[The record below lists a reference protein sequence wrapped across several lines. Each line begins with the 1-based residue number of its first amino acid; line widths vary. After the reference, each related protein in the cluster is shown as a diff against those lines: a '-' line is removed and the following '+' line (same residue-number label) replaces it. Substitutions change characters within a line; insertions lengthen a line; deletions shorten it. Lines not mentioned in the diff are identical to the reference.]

1 MDSGL
6 IDYTRG
12 HQPTPKWPESRC
24 QQLAPGLYNEGVMLR
39 SVATLLRRLDADERG
54 VAMVEYLEILILVIL
69 GAAVAMAPLGAYL
82 MRYYDN
88 VEFLSGL
95 PFP

>member
-1 MDSGL
+1 VTM
-6 IDYTRG
+6 I
-12 HQPTPKWPESRC
+12 
-24 QQLAPGLYNEGVMLR
+24 
-39 SVATLLRRLDADERG
+39 
-54 VAMVEYLEILILVIL
+54 EYLEILVLVVL

-88 VEFLSGL
+88 VEFVSGL

>member
-1 MDSGL
+1 MECGQADAMHSL
-6 IDYTRG
+6 IDI
-12 HQPTPKWPESRC
+12 
-24 QQLAPGLYNEGVMLR
+24 V
-39 SVATLLRRLDADERG
+39 RRLHADERG
-54 VAMVEYLEILILVIL
+54 VTMVEYLEILLLVTL
-69 GAAVAMAPLGAYL
+69 GTAVAMAPLGAYL

>member
-1 MDSGL
+1 MHSIVRIL
-6 IDYTRG
+6 
-12 HQPTPKWPESRC
+12 HQ
-24 QQLAPGLYNEGVMLR
+24 LH
-39 SVATLLRRLDADERG
+39 ADERG
-54 VAMVEYLEILILVIL
+54 VTMVEYLEILVLVTL

-82 MRYYDN
+82 VRYYDN

>member
-1 MDSGL
+1 MRPL
-6 IDYTRG
+6 I
-12 HQPTPKWPESRC
+12 HMLSR
-24 QQLAPGLYNEGVMLR
+24 LHR
-39 SVATLLRRLDADERG
+39 DDRG
-54 VAMVEYLEILILVIL
+54 VAMVEYLEILVLVVL

>member
-1 MDSGL
+1 MGC
-6 IDYTRG
+6 G
-12 HQPTPKWPESRC
+12 HTDAMHPLVRI
-24 QQLAPGLYNEGVMLR
+24 
-39 SVATLLRRLDADERG
+39 LRRLHADQSG
-54 VAMVEYLEILILVIL
+54 VTMVEYLEILILVTL

>member
-1 MDSGL
+1 MQS
-6 IDYTRG
+6 IT
-12 HQPTPKWPESRC
+12 Q
-24 QQLAPGLYNEGVMLR
+24 
-39 SVATLLRRLDADERG
+39 LLRGLHKDERG
-54 VAMVEYLEILILVIL
+54 VAMVEYLEILVLVVL

>member
-1 MDSGL
+1 
-6 IDYTRG
+6 
-12 HQPTPKWPESRC
+12 
-24 QQLAPGLYNEGVMLR
+24 MLR
-39 SVATLLRRLDADERG
+39 VIEQLRQALGQLHRDERG
-54 VAMVEYLEILILVIL
+54 VVMTEYLEILLLVTL
-69 GAAVAMAPLGAYL
+69 GAAVAMAPLGAFL

>member
-1 MDSGL
+1 L
-6 IDYTRG
+6 IAALLEAYDDAAVLVTRM
-12 HQPTPKWPESRC
+12 E
-24 QQLAPGLYNEGVMLR
+24 QLIHVLK
-39 SVATLLRRLDADERG
+39 RLHADEAG
-54 VAMVEYLEILILVIL
+54 VTMVEYLEILLLVTL

>member
-1 MDSGL
+1 M
-6 IDYTRG
+6 
-12 HQPTPKWPESRC
+12 
-24 QQLAPGLYNEGVMLR
+24 R
-39 SVATLLRRLDADERG
+39 SLLHILGRLNRDERG
-54 VAMVEYLEILILVIL
+54 VAMVEYLEILVLVVL

-82 MRYYDN
+82 IRYYDN

>member
-1 MDSGL
+1 MGCGQTDAMRSL
-6 IDYTRG
+6 VHIL
-12 HQPTPKWPESRC
+12 K
-24 QQLAPGLYNEGVMLR
+24 QLHG
-39 SVATLLRRLDADERG
+39 DERG
-54 VAMVEYLEILILVIL
+54 VTMVEYLEILLLVTL

>member
-1 MDSGL
+1 M
-6 IDYTRG
+6 R
-12 HQPTPKWPESRC
+12 TPPASNSMM
-24 QQLAPGLYNEGVMLR
+24 Q
-39 SVATLLRRLDADERG
+39 LRRLMVRLHHNERG
-54 VAMVEYLEILILVIL
+54 AVTVEYLQILLLVIL

-88 VEFLSGL
+88 VEFVTGL

>member
-1 MDSGL
+1 
-6 IDYTRG
+6 
-12 HQPTPKWPESRC
+12 
-24 QQLAPGLYNEGVMLR
+24 MLR
-39 SVATLLRRLDADERG
+39 SLVTLLRRLDADQQG

-69 GAAVAMAPLGAYL
+69 GAAVAMAPLGALL

>member
-1 MDSGL
+1 MRPITTIL
-6 IDYTRG
+6 
-12 HQPTPKWPESRC
+12 K
-24 QQLAPGLYNEGVMLR
+24 
-39 SVATLLRRLDADERG
+39 RLHGDERG
-54 VAMVEYLEILILVIL
+54 VAMVEYLEILVLVIL

>member
-1 MDSGL
+1 MRSL
-6 IDYTRG
+6 VHI
-12 HQPTPKWPESRC
+12 
-24 QQLAPGLYNEGVMLR
+24 LR
-39 SVATLLRRLDADERG
+39 SLNRDERG
-54 VAMVEYLEILILVIL
+54 VAMVEYLEILVLVIL

-88 VEFLSGL
+88 VEFLSGM

>member
-1 MDSGL
+1 MKKGL
-6 IDYTRG
+6 
-12 HQPTPKWPESRC
+12 HQL
-24 QQLAPGLYNEGVMLR
+24 LASLHR
-39 SVATLLRRLDADERG
+39 DERG
-54 VAMVEYLEILILVIL
+54 VVMTEYMEILLLVVL

-88 VEFLSGL
+88 VEFITGM

>member
-1 MDSGL
+1 M
-6 IDYTRG
+6 
-12 HQPTPKWPESRC
+12 K
-24 QQLAPGLYNEGVMLR
+24 QLH
-39 SVATLLRRLDADERG
+39 ADQRG
-54 VAMVEYLEILILVIL
+54 VTMVEYLEILILVTL

-88 VEFLSGL
+88 VEFLTGL

>member
-1 MDSGL
+1 M
-6 IDYTRG
+6 
-12 HQPTPKWPESRC
+12 
-24 QQLAPGLYNEGVMLR
+24 YNGFAMLR
-39 SVATLLRRLDADERG
+39 SLVTLLRRLDADQRG

-69 GAAVAMAPLGAYL
+69 GAAVAMAPLGAML

>member
-1 MDSGL
+1 MRFWL
-6 IDYTRG
+6 
-12 HQPTPKWPESRC
+12 
-24 QQLAPGLYNEGVMLR
+24 QQLR
-39 SVATLLRRLDADERG
+39 KLDRDERG
-54 VAMVEYLEILILVIL
+54 VAMVEYLEILVLVIL

>member
-1 MDSGL
+1 MNRTFPSL
-6 IDYTRG
+6 
-12 HQPTPKWPESRC
+12 
-24 QQLAPGLYNEGVMLR
+24 LR
-39 SVATLLRRLDADERG
+39 SLLRDERG
-54 VAMVEYLEILILVIL
+54 VAMTEYMEILVLVML
-69 GAAVAMAPLGAYL
+69 GAAVAIGPLGALL

>member
-1 MDSGL
+1 M
-6 IDYTRG
+6 
-12 HQPTPKWPESRC
+12 
-24 QQLAPGLYNEGVMLR
+24 R
-39 SVATLLRRLDADERG
+39 SLVHILRRLNRDERG
-54 VAMVEYLEILILVIL
+54 VAMVEYLEILVLVIL

>member
-1 MDSGL
+1 MAHKMYNGL
-6 IDYTRG
+6 
-12 HQPTPKWPESRC
+12 
-24 QQLAPGLYNEGVMLR
+24 AVMR
-39 SVATLLRRLDADERG
+39 SIVHLLRRLDSDERG

-69 GAAVAMAPLGAYL
+69 GAAVAMAPLGTYL

>member
-1 MDSGL
+1 M
-6 IDYTRG
+6 
-12 HQPTPKWPESRC
+12 
-24 QQLAPGLYNEGVMLR
+24 YNGPAMLR
-39 SVATLLRRLDADERG
+39 SLVTLLRRLDADQQG

-69 GAAVAMAPLGAYL
+69 GAAVAMAPLGALL

>member
-1 MDSGL
+1 MNALGRIVSALHRD
-6 IDYTRG
+6 
-12 HQPTPKWPESRC
+12 E
-24 QQLAPGLYNEGVMLR
+24 NGVVM
-39 SVATLLRRLDADERG
+39 T
-54 VAMVEYLEILILVIL
+54 EYLEILVLVIL
-69 GAAVAMAPLGAYL
+69 GAAVAMAPLGEYL

>member
-1 MDSGL
+1 MRFWL
-6 IDYTRG
+6 
-12 HQPTPKWPESRC
+12 
-24 QQLAPGLYNEGVMLR
+24 QQ
-39 SVATLLRRLDADERG
+39 LRRLNDDQNG
-54 VAMVEYLEILILVIL
+54 VAMVEYLEILVLVIL
-69 GAAVAMAPLGAYL
+69 GCAVAMAPLGALL

>member
-1 MDSGL
+1 MRSL
-6 IDYTRG
+6 IAT
-12 HQPTPKWPESRC
+12 
-24 QQLAPGLYNEGVMLR
+24 LR
-39 SVATLLRRLDADERG
+39 SLNQDERG
-54 VAMVEYLEILILVIL
+54 VAMVEYLEILVLVIL

-88 VEFLSGL
+88 VEFLSAL